1 MSRERIEVMT
11 LAEAEAAGLAGSI
24 DEVETLLRTRFESH
38 RDVVGAL
45 LRRVVKTKRGE
56 EGINR

>member
-1 MSRERIEVMT
+1 MT
-11 LAEAEAAGLAGSI
+11 LAEAEAAGPAGSI